1 MTVTGWSAAEIDG
14 MEIAD
19 LTDWLEEAG
28 EHARA
33 TNEAIREARERA
45 SRSS

>member
-19 LTDWLEEAG
+19 LTDWLEEAA
-28 EHARA
+28 EHAKA
-33 TNEAIREARERA
+33 TAEAIKAARERA
-45 SRSS
+45 S

>member
-19 LTDWLEEAG
+19 LTDWLEEAAG
-28 EHARA
+28 HAKA
-33 TNEAIREARERA
+33 VNEAIKAARERA
-45 SRSS
+45 S

>member
-19 LTDWLEEAG
+19 LSDWLEEAAD
-28 EHARA
+28 HARA
-33 TNEAIREARERA
+33 VKAAREAA
-45 SRSS
+45 LSS

>member
-19 LTDWLEEAG
+19 LADWLEEAA
-28 EHARA
+28 EHSKAI
-33 TNEAIREARERA
+33 NEAIKAARADA
-45 SRSS
+45 S

>member
-19 LTDWLEEAG
+19 LTDWLEEAA
-28 EHARA
+28 EHSKAINEAVKAARA
-33 TNEAIREARERA
+33 DA
-45 SRSS
+45 S